1 MSDETLDPVVP
12 PDEVFNP
19 IVLPEE
25 PPPEGPPPEG
35 SPPEEPPAPVAPP
48 EENLDGTGTL
58 DPAVVP
64 LGSSEP
70 GQYGPIERSMK

>member
-12 PDEVFNP
+12 PDEVFNLIVLPDEVFNP

-25 PPPEGPPPEG
+25 PPPEEQ
-35 SPPEEPPAPVAPP
+35 PAPVAPP

>member
-25 PPPEGPPPEG
+25 T
-35 SPPEEPPAPVAPP
+35 PAPVAPP